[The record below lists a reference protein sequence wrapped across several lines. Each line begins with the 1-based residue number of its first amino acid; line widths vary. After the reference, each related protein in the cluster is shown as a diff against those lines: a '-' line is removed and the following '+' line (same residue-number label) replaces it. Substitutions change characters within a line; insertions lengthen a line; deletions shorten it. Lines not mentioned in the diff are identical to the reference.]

1 MRNALSQSTRQTAFH
16 GLRHS
21 AIIGVVLA
29 LSSCGAPGQSGQG
42 GEFPGGQPFGEDG
55 AVQFPDLG
63 NEGGGTSTDSPDET
77 GDNEPGVFEECVPNC
92 NFKECGGDGCGKQ
105 CGTCLV
111 GSCDPLWGVC
121 VAGEDIAKD
130 SDGDAVPDEED
141 NCPTVFNPDQI
152 NSDGGS
158 FGDACDPGDEG
169 GSNGGGDGGGAPAVA
184 CVAGT
189 GCVYPATSSAPVVMS
204 VEKGLPAP
212 LNGGAYPE
220 GAFSLTHFTLFPDAL
235 VTGGTFPLELVV
247 EEQGT
252 SAGSAVFLDGKFG
265 IDLSLHF
272 FASFPDLDESA
283 DIDWSATAGGCAIF
297 EEAKMWV
304 DVLECYADED
314 PEFSLPLSYAYGFD
328 GQAVSLLMTFQK
340 EVLFEIIP
348 EEYLDLASQIFTGEF
363 QALMTFQ

>member
-1 MRNALSQSTRQTAFH
+1 
-16 GLRHS
+16 
-21 AIIGVVLA
+21 
-29 LSSCGAPGQSGQG
+29 
-42 GEFPGGQPFGEDG
+42 
-55 AVQFPDLG
+55 
-63 NEGGGTSTDSPDET
+63 
-77 GDNEPGVFEECVPNC
+77 
-92 NFKECGGDGCGKQ
+92 
-105 CGTCLV
+105 
-111 GSCDPLWGVC
+111 
-121 VAGEDIAKD
+121 
-130 SDGDAVPDEED
+130 
-141 NCPTVFNPDQI
+141 
-152 NSDGGS
+152 
-158 FGDACDPGDEG
+158 
-169 GSNGGGDGGGAPAVA
+169 
-184 CVAGT
+184 
-189 GCVYPATSSAPVVMS
+189 MS
-204 VEKGLPAP
+204 EEKGLPAP

-220 GAFSLTHFTLFPDAL
+220 GAFSLTHFALFPDAL